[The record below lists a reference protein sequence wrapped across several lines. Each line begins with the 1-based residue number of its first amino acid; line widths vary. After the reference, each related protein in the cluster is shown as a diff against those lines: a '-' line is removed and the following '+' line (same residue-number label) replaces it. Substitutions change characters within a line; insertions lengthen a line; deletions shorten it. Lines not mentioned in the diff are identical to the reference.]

1 MPLSSELKEKCV
13 KWLESFP
20 LALKTVMKRFR
31 KGDSKLHIIRSCD
44 SDDTIKLWIK
54 EYPNYCL
61 KFIKANTSDDEY
73 IDLIQDYH
81 VNYET
86 YDDPESEDSDDS
98 DASEDT
104 YEKQEQKLIESD
116 FLEYILITKQY
127 GDMLPETLFDVKKD
141 DILVGDIVFAPD
153 YETRLYYGVRLAYLG
168 KDNTNIIT
176 IANEGHHPMIQGWQQ
191 TIMDYNKLSFTE
203 CLKSIEDEHGDIYS
217 DTFLEIW
224 EECMAPDF

>member
-1 MPLSSELKEKCV
+1 MSVELKEKIV
-13 KWLESFP
+13 KWLKSFP

-31 KGDSKLHIIRSCD
+31 KGDSKLHIIRLCD

-54 EYPNYCL
+54 EYPSYCL
-61 KFIKANTSDDEY
+61 KFIKAHTSDDEY

-127 GDMLPETLFDVKKD
+127 GDMLPDTLFDAKKD

-168 KDNTNIIT
+168 KDNIDIIT
-176 IANEGHHPMIQGWQQ
+176 IANEGHRPMIQEWQQ
-191 TIMDYNKLSFTE
+191 TIMNYNKLSFAK
-203 CLKSIEDEHGDIYS
+203 CLNSLEPEHGDIYS
-217 DTFLEIW
+217 QTFLEIW

>member
-1 MPLSSELKEKCV
+1 MSVELKEKIV
-13 KWLESFP
+13 KWLKSFP

-31 KGDSKLHIIRSCD
+31 KGDSKLHIIRLCD

-54 EYPNYCL
+54 EYPSYCL
-61 KFIKANTSDDEY
+61 KFIKAHTSDDEY

-127 GDMLPETLFDVKKD
+127 GDMLPDTLFDAKKD

-168 KDNTNIIT
+168 KDNIDIIT
-176 IANEGHHPMIQGWQQ
+176 IANEGHRPMSQEWQQ
-191 TIMDYNKLSFTE
+191 TIMNYNKLSFAK
-203 CLKSIEDEHGDIYS
+203 CLNSLEPEHGDIYS
-217 DTFLEIW
+217 QTFLEIW